1 MMVRVFPYA
10 GVQFM
15 VFDLL
20 KTKFSNEVGGMTP
33 GKSLIAG
40 STAGLTST
48 VVTYPLDL
56 ARARLAVSKG
66 SGWGGLKIV
75 MKGIMEKDGVRG
87 MYRGIIPTV
96 TGMVPYA
103 GLAFTSND
111 LGRKFLAKRYGGMG
125 EVTTTEKLVCGGV
138 SGLVAQSAVYPL
150 DVTRRRMQTKGLVKG
165 QGEVRGREGRL
176 ESQRQ

>member
-1 MMVRVFPYA
+1 
-10 GVQFM
+10 
-15 VFDLL
+15 
-20 KTKFSNEVGGMTP
+20 
-33 GKSLIAG
+33 
-40 STAGLTST
+40 
-48 VVTYPLDL
+48 
-56 ARARLAVSKG
+56 
-66 SGWGGLKIV
+66 
-75 MKGIMEKDGVRG
+75 